1 MTTDAHDLVILN
13 ARVWAGP
20 DDEISEPQTV
30 VVRGGVIETVGG
42 DGRPDDAVPVLDV
55 GGRVLMAGFHNCHVH
70 FTEGCWARA
79 WSRPAAGLQ
88 RSLDDMIVSRGF
100 TTVLDL
106 AADSRVTGALRRRI
120 DAGELRGPEIVSA
133 GTGIRPWLGMPHY
146 VRDSVP
152 WYLRPLMP
160 GPLTALGA
168 RVIVAMQARRGAS
181 LTKLFTGSYVK
192 PATVKPMR
200 LAVARAAVD
209 AAHRRGMLVL
219 AHPSNERG
227 TSIALEAGV
236 DALAHLPSEREGTD
250 ALLERAA
257 RQGVRVV
264 PTLSMFEMTASSE
277 ESYLAP
283 IRVALAIFRAAG
295 GRVLFGTDVGYMA
308 HRGTEAEFA
317 AMQASGMSAADIL
330 RSLTTEPA
338 AFLGRPQAGTVTVGA
353 VADLTVLDVA
363 TARVEPSDFSRIH
376 TVIRGGRVIYGS
388 AR

>member
-79 WSRPAAGLQ
+79 WSRPAAVLQ

-120 DAGELRGPEIVSA
+120 DAGELRGPRIVSA

-219 AHPSNERG
+219 AHPSDETG
-227 TSIALEAGV
+227 TSVALDAGV
-236 DALAHLPSEREGTD
+236 DALAHLPSEPDGTD

-257 RQGVRVV
+257 RRGVRVV
-264 PTLSMFEMTASSE
+264 PTLSMFEITASSE

-283 IRVALAIFRAAG
+283 IRAALARFRAAG
-295 GRVLFGTDVGYMA
+295 GRVLFGTDVGYMT

-338 AFLGRPQAGTVTVGA
+338 AFLGRPQAGTVTGGA
-353 VADLTVLDVA
+353 VADLTVLDVDS
-363 TARVEPSDFSRIH
+363 ARVKQSDFSRIH
-376 TVIRGGRVIYGS
+376 AVIRGGRVIYGS